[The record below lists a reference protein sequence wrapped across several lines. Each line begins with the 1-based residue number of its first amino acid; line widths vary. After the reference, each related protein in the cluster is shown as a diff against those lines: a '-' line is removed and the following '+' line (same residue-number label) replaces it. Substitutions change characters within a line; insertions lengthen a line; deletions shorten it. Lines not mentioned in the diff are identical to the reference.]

1 MASICIDMLRGKSP
15 LYRAALRETI
25 YETLRDVVGVAAE
38 DRHEMIT
45 EYEHNDLNIVANLIG
60 GTPSSDAILV
70 QLTFNEGCTLGKKQ
84 VLYDAL
90 VQMLQQ
96 RMGLRPEDVAIVL
109 DVRKGDCSFG
119 NVSAHTSAPSRHE
132 ANSAASDAAQP
143 LLRSGSEAASFRPR
157 FAASAGALFEYR
169 RTRSARMLC
178 GPGED

>member
-1 MASICIDMLRGKSP
+1 MASICIDMMRGKSA

-25 YETLRDVVGVAAE
+25 YETLRNVVGVAAE

-70 QLTFNEGCTLGKKQ
+70 QLTFNEGCTLGKNRSFMTRSFRCCSKEWGC
-84 VLYDAL
+84 AL
-90 VQMLQQ
+90 RMLPSCLTSGRVTAPSAMSVRIRRRQAA
-96 RMGLRPEDVAIVL
+96 MRPTPPHLTPHNRCCGRAA
-109 DVRKGDCSFG
+109 RRP
-119 NVSAHTSAPSRHE
+119 VSAPDSR
-132 ANSAASDAAQP
+132 
-143 LLRSGSEAASFRPR
+143 RP
-157 FAASAGALFEYR
+157 AGALFEYR